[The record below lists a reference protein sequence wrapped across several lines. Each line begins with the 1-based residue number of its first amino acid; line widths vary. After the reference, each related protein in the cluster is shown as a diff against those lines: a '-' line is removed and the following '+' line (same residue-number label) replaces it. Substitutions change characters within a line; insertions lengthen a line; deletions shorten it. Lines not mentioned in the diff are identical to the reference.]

1 VSELDALETR
11 LTKYLLIGAGDTT
24 DEAVEGNHLAELSR
38 TAVRSLRIMI
48 AVAEQERDVS
58 RAQLAE
64 AVRERDEL
72 ASFPT
77 VGVTKEMR
85 AEVAALTA
93 DRDRLQEKLDEAKDA
108 IREYVNEVTA
118 LKMNRRELLDMC
130 EQSQGRERQ
139 VLADRDRMAGEC
151 ERMREALSRISIG
164 IHGRRQ
170 EKATDAGLCDW
181 EIAIAALRTQP

>member
-1 VSELDALETR
+1 MKTTAEQRAETLKLALKDDYAR
-11 LTKYLLIGAGDTT
+11 LLIEDLHETLFQLAQAVSGRDAAVKEA
-24 DEAVEGNHLAELSR
+24 DEF
-38 TAVRSLRIMI
+38 
-48 AVAEQERDVS
+48 
-58 RAQLAE
+58 RAQ
-64 AVRERDEL
+64 
-72 ASFPT
+72 SKTFP
-77 VGVTKEMR
+77 VALRVQL
-85 AEVAALTA
+85 AALTA

-139 VLADRDRMAGEC
+139 VLADRDRLAREC

>member
-93 DRDRLQEKLDEAKDA
+93 DRDRLA
-108 IREYVNEVTA
+108 R
-118 LKMNRRELLDMC
+118 
-130 EQSQGRERQ
+130 
-139 VLADRDRMAGEC
+139 EC

>member
-85 AEVAALTA
+85 AEVAALSA
-93 DRDRLQEKLDEAKDA
+93 DRDRL
-108 IREYVNEVTA
+108 
-118 LKMNRRELLDMC
+118 
-130 EQSQGRERQ
+130 
-139 VLADRDRMAGEC
+139 AGEC
-151 ERMREALSRISIG
+151 ERLREVIDELLYVAGNTECEYWLKGCEVREPQRRG
-164 IHGRRQ
+164 EWCRRCGAIHVAR
-170 EKATDAGLCDW
+170 
-181 EIAIAALRTQP
+181 AALKAQP